1 MKTNKEF
8 QEVQRVSIVNPKQ
21 PVRIDSYGNK
31 QPLYI
36 VGFAWVASEVSYFV
50 KTIYGIIEVLK
61 EDINTFFETKII
73 NSNQIKQWQ
82 KN

>member
-8 QEVQRVSIVNPKQ
+8 QIQRVSIVNPKQ
-21 PVRIDSYGNK
+21 PVRIDKYGNE

-36 VGFAWVASEVSYFV
+36 AGFAWMASEVSYFV

-61 EDINTFFETKII
+61 DDINAFFETKFI
-73 NSNQIKQWQ
+73 NSNQIAQWQ
-82 KN
+82 NN